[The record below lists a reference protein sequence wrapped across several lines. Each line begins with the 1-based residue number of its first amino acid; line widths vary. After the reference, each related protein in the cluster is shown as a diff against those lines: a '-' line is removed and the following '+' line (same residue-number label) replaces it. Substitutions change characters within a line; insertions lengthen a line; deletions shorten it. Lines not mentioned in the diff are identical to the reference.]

1 MKTDLDL
8 KTQKNDKKLEFVISS
23 PHTKSTHTEKIVP
36 GRKIKFIR
44 KLDNVR

>member
-1 MKTDLDL
+1 MEHENRLDL
-8 KTQKNDKKLEFVISS
+8 KKNDKKLEFVISS
-23 PHTKSTHTEKIVP
+23 PHTKFTHTEEIVP